1 MVLKKKKNY
10 FLNFVIYLFN
20 FFRDLGDINIEL
32 QLNKSTIN
40 TLIISLKINNY
51 EIRKAIYKVYYYWLQ
66 IYIN

>member
-10 FLNFVIYLFN
+10 FLNFFIYLFN